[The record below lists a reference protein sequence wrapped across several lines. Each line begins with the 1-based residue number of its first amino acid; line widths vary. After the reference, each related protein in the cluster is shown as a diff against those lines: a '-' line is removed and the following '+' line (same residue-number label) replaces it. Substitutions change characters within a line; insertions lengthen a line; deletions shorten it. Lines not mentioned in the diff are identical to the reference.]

1 MSASQSAIGTPEP
14 PTRPR
19 AQRPATPAAESAPS
33 SPLAP
38 PGPGARSGLRSQRAR
53 CSGPGSRGAVSA
65 APGPANPRRLPGCGR
80 CAGAFPLLAGARL
93 RHRAPLPQPGAAAAN
108 PRRTHFP
115 AGSGGVEKDSG
126 GCNLLRLLRP
136 GPRGCG
142 GGSARSG
149 LGAAP
154 AANVLRHPA
163 RAAYP
168 PGTRSEPAPG
178 ARARGREGAGLGAGT
193 RRLRERAAGG
203 GASAAPRRGR
213 AGGPGSLRTPP
224 PAARFRE
231 GGGNLPPA
239 GFSREPAAGGG
250 GAFQLHR
257 YVPRHL
263 DVRPDV
269 TTR

>member
-19 AQRPATPAAESAPS
+19 AQRPATPAGESAPS

-38 PGPGARSGLRSQRAR
+38 PGPGARSGLRSQLAR

-65 APGPANPRRLPGCGR
+65 APGPENPRRLPGCGR

-142 GGSARSG
+142 GGGARSG

-178 ARARGREGAGLGAGT
+178 ARARGREGARAQSWGRARAACASARLGAG
-193 RRLRERAAGG
+193 LP
-203 GASAAPRRGR
+203 PRRGGGGPAGRVPFEPRPLRPGSGR
-213 AGGPGSLRTPP
+213 AGETCPLRAFPGSRRRAAEVRFNSTGMY
-224 PAARFRE
+224 PATWMF
-231 GGGNLPPA
+231 GP
-239 GFSREPAAGGG
+239 
-250 GAFQLHR
+250 
-257 YVPRHL
+257 
-263 DVRPDV
+263 
-269 TTR
+269 T